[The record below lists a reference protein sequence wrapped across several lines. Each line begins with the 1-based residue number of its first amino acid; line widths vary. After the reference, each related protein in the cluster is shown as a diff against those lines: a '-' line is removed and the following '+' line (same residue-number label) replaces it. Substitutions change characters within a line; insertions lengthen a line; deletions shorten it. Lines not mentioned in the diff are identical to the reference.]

1 MSFDLMKEEKKAL
14 MRIDV
19 NIEKMP
25 IVFFGSKE
33 KKRALEKRIFESGEP
48 YEVSSV
54 TNEDGSIV
62 KKLSIAPNAA
72 YGILTEFDQ
81 DIGVVVFSHLS
92 ELNKKLG
99 YCPRK
104 IRIALSDFPKI
115 MELSKGGR
123 LYKNIERSAERISSF
138 EIYQDKFVT
147 VKEKNGNLKIYEKT
161 SLKLF
166 HFNGIYKEGK
176 ETKKGKRIKKYYLD
190 LDTPDWVR
198 NNIENFYT
206 TEFDVKKYFMLKR
219 GRTKRLYR
227 ILEFIRYEKTK
238 FIPYEKLQKELWIDE
253 KEMSHT
259 RQALKRSFTPLVK
272 SGCVADFKF
281 SEDGVIVT
289 FSSVKKRKPQM
300 QLTFEE
306 MARWESLASMM
317 LEKLGDIKSESFYRK
332 VAKNYPEGLIHKC
345 LSLTQEV
352 IETQKIKKS
361 KGAVFTDILKR
372 EGERM
377 GIKLSTAP

>member
-1 MSFDLMKEEKKAL
+1 MEGLETIKEKGL

-19 NIEKMP
+19 NIERMP
-25 IVFFGSKE
+25 LVFFGSKE
-33 KKRALEKRIFESGEP
+33 KKRALEKKIFESGEP
-48 YEVSSV
+48 YEISSV
-54 TNEDGSIV
+54 TNADGSMV

-72 YGILTEFDQ
+72 HGVLTEFDQ
-81 DIGVVVFSHLS
+81 DISVVVFSHLS

-115 MELSKGGR
+115 MEISKGGR
-123 LYKNIERSAERISSF
+123 LYKNIEKSAGRISSF

-147 VKEKNGNLKIYEKT
+147 VKETNGSLKIYEKT

-166 HFNGIYKEGK
+166 HFNGIYREEK
-176 ETKKGKRIKKYYLD
+176 ETRKGKRIKKYYLD
-190 LDTPDWVR
+190 LETPDWVR
-198 NNIENFYT
+198 NNIENLYT

-227 ILEFIRYEKTK
+227 ILELIRYEKTK
-238 FIPYEKLQKELWIDE
+238 FISYEKLKKELWIEE
-253 KEMSHT
+253 KEMFHIRRT
-259 RQALKRSFTPLVK
+259 LERNFTPLVK
-272 SGCVADFKF
+272 SGYLTDVKF
-281 SEDGVIVT
+281 DEDGVVVI
-289 FSSVKKRKPQM
+289 FSSIKKCSSQM

-306 MARWESLASMM
+306 LARQESLVSMM
-317 LEKLGDIKSESFYRK
+317 LEKLEDVQSENFYHK
-332 VAKNYPEGLIHKC
+332 VAQRYPENLICKC

-361 KGAVFTDILKR
+361 KGAVFTDILQR
-372 EGERM
+372 EGE
-377 GIKLSTAP
+377 KLGLALS

>member
-1 MSFDLMKEEKKAL
+1 MEFTEEKKEL

-25 IVFFGSKE
+25 IVFFGSKQ
-33 KKRALEKRIFESGEP
+33 KKRALEKKIFESEEP
-48 YEVSSV
+48 YEISSV
-54 TNEDGSIV
+54 TSEDGSII

-72 YGILTEFDQ
+72 YGLPTEFDQ
-81 DIGVVVFSHLS
+81 DIIVVVFSQFY
-92 ELNKKLG
+92 EIFKKTG

-104 IRIALSDFPKI
+104 LRIPLSDFPKI

-166 HFNGIYKEGK
+166 HFNGIYKEEK

-198 NNIENFYT
+198 NNIESLYT

-238 FIPYEKLQKELWIDE
+238 FIPHEKLKKELWIDE
-253 KEMSHT
+253 KEMFHVRRT
-259 RQALKRSFTPLVK
+259 LERNFTPLVK
-272 SGCVADFKF
+272 SGYLTDFKF
-281 SEDGVIVT
+281 GDDGVVVT
-289 FSSVKKRKPQM
+289 FSSVKKRRPQM

-306 MARWESLASMM
+306 MARQESLVSMM
-317 LEKLGDIKSESFYRK
+317 LEKLGDIQSENFYRK
-332 VAKNYPEGLIHKC
+332 VTQKYPEELIHKC
-345 LSLTQEV
+345 LSLTQEI

-372 EGERM
+372 EGEKI
-377 GIKLSTAP
+377 GVSVC

>member
-1 MSFDLMKEEKKAL
+1 MSPNLIEENKKEL
-14 MRIDV
+14 VRIDV
-19 NIEKMP
+19 NIERMP

-33 KKRALEKRIFESGEP
+33 KKRALEKKIFESGEP
-48 YEVSSV
+48 YEISSV

-72 YGILTEFDQ
+72 HGVLTEFDQ
-81 DIGVVVFSHLS
+81 DISVVVFSHLS

-115 MELSKGGR
+115 MEISKGGR

-166 HFNGIYKEGK
+166 HFNGIYKEEK
-176 ETKKGKRIKKYYLD
+176 ETRKGKRIKKYYLD

-206 TEFDVKKYFMLKR
+206 TEFDVKKYFMLKK

-253 KEMSHT
+253 KEMYHL
-259 RQALKRSFTPLVK
+259 RQALKRSFEPLVK
-272 SGCVADFKF
+272 SGYLTDFKF
-281 SEDGVIVT
+281 DEYSVTVT
-289 FSSVKKRKPQM
+289 FSSVKKRKLQA

-306 MARWESLASMM
+306 MARQESLVSMM
-317 LEKLGDIKSESFYRK
+317 LEKLGDAQSENFYRK
-332 VAKNYPEGLIHKC
+332 VTQRYPEELIHKC

-361 KGAVFTDILKR
+361 RGAVFTDILKR
-372 EGERM
+372 EGE
-377 GIKLSTAP
+377 KLGFVLS

>member
-1 MSFDLMKEEKKAL
+1 MSPNLIEENNKEL

-25 IVFFGSKE
+25 IIFFGAKE
-33 KKRALEKRIFESGEP
+33 KKGALEKKIFESGER
-48 YEVSSV
+48 YEMSSV
-54 TNEDGSIV
+54 TNEDGSVV
-62 KKLSIAPNAA
+62 KKLSIAPNAV
-72 YGILTEFDQ
+72 YGVLTEFDQ
-81 DIGVVVFSHLS
+81 DISVVVFSHLS
-92 ELNKKLG
+92 GLNKKLG
-99 YCPRK
+99 HCPRK

-115 MELSKGGR
+115 MEISKGGR
-123 LYKNIERSAERISSF
+123 LYKNIEKSAERISSF

-166 HFNGIYKEGK
+166 HFNGIYKEEK
-176 ETKKGKRIKKYYLD
+176 ETRKGKRIKKYYLD

-206 TEFDVKKYFMLKR
+206 TEFDIKKYFMLKR
-219 GRTKRLYR
+219 GRTKKLYR

-238 FIPYEKLQKELWIDE
+238 FIPYEKLQKELWIE
-253 KEMSHT
+253 AKEEFHIKE
-259 RQALKRSFTPLVK
+259 ALKRSFEPLVK
-272 SGCVADFKF
+272 SGYLTDFKF
-281 SEDGVIVT
+281 DECKVIVT
-289 FSSVKKRKPQM
+289 FSSVKKRKLQA

-306 MARWESLASMM
+306 MTQQKSLTSIM
-317 LEKLGDIKSESFYRK
+317 LEKLGDTQSENFYRK
-332 VAKNYPEGLIHKC
+332 VAQRYPEELIYKC

-372 EGERM
+372 EGEKI
-377 GIKLSTAP
+377 GVSIC